1 MDHIKPLR
9 LFDLS
14 RIAAAW
20 SGKPITDEEQQHLCE
35 CEECANIVVIFTR
48 QFSKETSPNDNK
60 QGTAA

>member
-14 RIAAAW
+14 RLATGR
-20 SGKPITDEEQQHLCE
+20 SGKPISDEEQEHLCE

-48 QFSKETSPNDNK
+48 QFSKGTPPNENK